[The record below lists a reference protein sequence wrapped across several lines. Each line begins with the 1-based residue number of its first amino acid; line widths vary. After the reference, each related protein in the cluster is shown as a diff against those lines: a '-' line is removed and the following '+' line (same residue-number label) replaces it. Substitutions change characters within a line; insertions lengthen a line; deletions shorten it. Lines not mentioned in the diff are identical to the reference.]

1 MKHLLALR
9 SLAFRSFS
17 TAVRNQFKNKV
28 LEYQRIFQADNDLPV
43 HLKGGT
49 VDTVLYHIT
58 MVITVRGAFFSIC
71 HLFQAAL
78 PRKKK

>member
-1 MKHLLALR
+1 MTQFLALR
-9 SLAFRSFS
+9 SLASRSFS
-17 TAVRNQFKNKV
+17 TTVRNQLKNKV
-28 LEYQRIFQADNDLPV
+28 PEYQKIFQADNDLPV

-49 VDTVLYHIT
+49 VDAVLYRIT
-58 MVITVRGAFFSIC
+58 MAITVGGTFFSIY

>member
-9 SLAFRSFS
+9 SLVSRSFS
-17 TAVRNQFKNKV
+17 TAVRNQLKNKV
-28 LEYQRIFQADNDLPV
+28 LEYQKIFQADNDLPV

-49 VDTVLYHIT
+49 IDTVLYHIT
-58 MVITVRGAFFSIC
+58 MAITVGGMFFSIC
-71 HLFQAAL
+71 PLFQATL